1 MGFWFLVVGF
11 VNPLTLSVGPCYGP
25 WALDCLTMGFATL
38 VVGLVYFDLGF
49 LMLCLLLINVTCL
62 NLQFKHVTYCY
73 NLT

>member
-49 LMLCLLLINVTCL
+49 LMLLEVMFIINKCHM
-62 NLQFKHVTYCY
+62 FKFAI
-73 NLT
+73 